1 MKHLNATDR
10 DTLARQLELMKSQA
24 LKELRETAPG
34 IDESS
39 TDDVHDVRSHADE
52 AETIRQNDVRF
63 AEIEVDRQRLSE
75 IEQAQQ
81 RMAKGHYGICI
92 DCGEDIPRERLLAQ
106 PTAIRCAACQAAGER
121 AQRR

>member
-10 DTLARQLELMKSQA
+10 DALARQLQRMKSQV
-24 LKELRETAPG
+24 LEELRESAPSMQ
-34 IDESS
+34 SS
-39 TDDVHDVRSHADE
+39 SADDAHDVRSHADE
-52 AETIRQNDVRF
+52 AEAERQDDVRF

-81 RMAKGHYGICI
+81 RMAEGRYGICA

-106 PTAIRCAACQAAGER
+106 PMAIRCAACQAAAER
-121 AQRR
+121 SHRR